1 MKKST
6 KVLQIT
12 SYEMAVVGAFSIVTG
27 IMAILNLSDLIN
39 DEIGNATLFHFI
51 NGGYYFALCGI
62 IHIAAA
68 AFALHKIST
77 AESKLICI
85 PIGLC
90 ILAWQLSA
98 FIYLFTTAR
107 FISIRAGLMTILPM
121 VYLTVSIICTVKDK
135 TEAVNEN
142 GQDNQNRQK
151 ISSRKNFFNFNF
163 SFRRKSIGGIHMP
176 GKLPK
181 QKHLHINM
189 TGKRRSAKMPS
200 MRKFTRRR

>member
-12 SYEMAVVGAFSIVTG
+12 SYAMISVGAFSIVTG
-27 IMAILNLSDLIN
+27 IMALLNLSELIN
-39 DEIGNATLFHFI
+39 DAIGNATLFHFI
-51 NGGYYFALCGI
+51 NGGYYFGLCGL

-68 AFALHKIST
+68 VFALHKISA

-85 PIGLC
+85 PIGMC

-107 FISIRAGLMTILPM
+107 YISIRAGLMTILPM
-121 VYLTVSIICTVKDK
+121 VYLTVSIICTVKDR

-142 GQDNQNRQK
+142 GEDNHNRQK
-151 ISSRKNFFNFNF
+151 ITSRKNFFNFNF
-163 SFRRKSIGGIHMP
+163 SFRRKNIGNLQMG

-181 QKHLHINM
+181 QRRLQINM
-189 TGKRRSAKMPS
+189 SGKRHSARMPR